1 MRRGR
6 KRGARR
12 ADLPPGRA
20 GERGLYMVQAYY
32 VPQTVEEAAGLLEK
46 HAGKA
51 RIMAGGTDLVL
62 DIKDGKYCPEYLVD
76 ITKIKELKQ
85 IEAREQTILIGAGVT
100 HNQAAASALVQG
112 GAACLA
118 QASSMVGSHQI
129 RNSSTLAGNVV
140 NAQPAADSAV
150 ALVAL
155 GARARILTGREEA
168 LVPVEE
174 LYAGFGKSHVD
185 SSKSILTGFL
195 VPAEAGTGS
204 GYMRLQQRKALALPM
219 LCVAAWIRRQEGTV
233 KEARIAM
240 APVGV
245 GPVRAAE
252 AEHFLLD
259 REGGEALWSKAGELA
274 LKNANPRDSLVRG
287 SRKYR
292 LEVLPALVREALS
305 MAWEDAGRKEEA
317 HG

>member
-1 MRRGR
+1 
-6 KRGARR
+6 
-12 ADLPPGRA
+12 
-20 GERGLYMVQAYY
+20 MVQAYY

-62 DIKDGKYCPEYLVD
+62 DIKDGKHCPEYLVD

-174 LYAGFGKSHVD
+174 LYAGFGKSHAAAA
-185 SSKSILTGFL
+185 
-195 VPAEAGTGS
+195 AESPGSAHAVRGRLDQAAGGYGEGGADRHGS
-204 GYMRLQQRKALALPM
+204 GGSGAGKG
-219 LCVAAWIRRQEGTV
+219 RR
-233 KEARIAM
+233 
-240 APVGV
+240 
-245 GPVRAAE
+245 
-252 AEHFLLD
+252 
-259 REGGEALWSKAGELA
+259 S
-274 LKNANPRDSLVRG
+274 
-287 SRKYR
+287 
-292 LEVLPALVREALS
+292 
-305 MAWEDAGRKEEA
+305 
-317 HG
+317 

>member
-1 MRRGR
+1 M
-6 KRGARR
+6 
-12 ADLPPGRA
+12 
-20 GERGLYMVQAYY
+20 
-32 VPQTVEEAAGLLEK
+32 
-46 HAGKA
+46 
-51 RIMAGGTDLVL
+51 
-62 DIKDGKYCPEYLVD
+62 
-76 ITKIKELKQ
+76 
-85 IEAREQTILIGAGVT
+85 
-100 HNQAAASALVQG
+100 
-112 GAACLA
+112 
-118 QASSMVGSHQI
+118 
-129 RNSSTLAGNVV
+129 
-140 NAQPAADSAV
+140 
-150 ALVAL
+150 AL

-259 REGGEALWSKAGELA
+259 REGGEALWSRAGELA